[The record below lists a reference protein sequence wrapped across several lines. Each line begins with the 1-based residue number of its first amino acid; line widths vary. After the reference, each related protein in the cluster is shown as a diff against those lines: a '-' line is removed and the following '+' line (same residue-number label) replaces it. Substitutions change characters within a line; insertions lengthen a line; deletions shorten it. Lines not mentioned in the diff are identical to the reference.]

1 MGKVSAN
8 ISFGLELECVRLH
21 PLAGQIIEQMSFGHH
36 LDHSIKGDNGEILPR
51 SWPGAGHEIVTKP
64 TNIAVSMGSDGAR
77 MQMEFEPGRNL
88 ILQLTSCSEHVN
100 RSCGVHLHLGKPK
113 GSTTVSRWS
122 PDEIRTM
129 LIIGQILEQRLTSM
143 VHPSRLNNDTC
154 ELISKRYTK
163 NDLGQFYPMGR
174 VDPNKYTNRK
184 RYCWLNLIET
194 ARQGTRPDNGYGSS
208 PATGTIEIRFLGETD
223 CPSYIFMWT
232 RLWLKIAALVAYVPS
247 TLAIAQVCYSDLLEQ
262 DFFALKTAATID
274 LKKRSTG
281 PTRNTV
287 VPSEPVNIS
296 PASSSTDGH
305 SRSTTDGRLRRSGI
319 VRRIQTSNTTTSSE
333 IRVERYADNES
344 LNEPPF

>member
-36 LDHSIKGDNGEILPR
+36 LDHSIKGDNGETLPR

-77 MQMEFEPGRNL
+77 MQMEFEPVRNL
-88 ILQLTSCSEHVN
+88 IFQLASCSEHVN

-122 PDEIRTM
+122 PDEVRTM

-194 ARQGTRPDNGYGSS
+194 ARQGTRSDNGYGSS

-281 PTRNTV
+281 PT
-287 VPSEPVNIS
+287 PSTSGGVEFTTG
-296 PASSSTDGH
+296 SSM
-305 SRSTTDGRLRRSGI
+305 DGRLRRSGI
-319 VRRIQTSNTTTSSE
+319 VRRIQTSNTTSSA
-333 IRVERYADNES
+333 VSY
-344 LNEPPF
+344 NEPENQSPF

>member
-1 MGKVSAN
+1 
-8 ISFGLELECVRLH
+8 
-21 PLAGQIIEQMSFGHH
+21 
-36 LDHSIKGDNGEILPR
+36 
-51 SWPGAGHEIVTKP
+51 
-64 TNIAVSMGSDGAR
+64 
-77 MQMEFEPGRNL
+77 
-88 ILQLTSCSEHVN
+88 
-100 RSCGVHLHLGKPK
+100 
-113 GSTTVSRWS
+113 
-122 PDEIRTM
+122 
-129 LIIGQILEQRLTSM
+129 M

-194 ARQGTRPDNGYGSS
+194 ARQGTRSDNGYGSS

-281 PTRNTV
+281 LPRIV
-287 VPSEPVNIS
+287 VPTEPVNIS
-296 PASSSTDGH
+296 PASSSTSGH
-305 SRSTTDGRLRRSGI
+305 LRSPTDGRLRRSGI
-319 VRRIQTSNTTTSSE
+319 VRRIQTSNTATSYDE
-333 IRVERYADNES
+333 VRVERYEDNES